1 MNKTNRHAEI
11 IRRMTEI
18 EELKAN
24 GDLTVRQ
31 DEELGWEYCQLE
43 EELENLE
50 ADGPSKS
57 EIKNG
62 S

>member
-1 MNKTNRHAEI
+1 MDKTNRAI
-11 IRRMTEI
+11 KITRRMTEI

-31 DEELGWEYCQLE
+31 DEDLGWEYCQLE

-50 ADGPSKS
+50 VAGNPPSFK
-57 EIKNG
+57 
-62 S
+62 